1 LLPESASLQP
11 AIVQNSRLCGSGRL
25 LPGMHQGIMR
35 LEDSGKVTSRL
46 MDKQAWL
53 WIING

>member
-1 LLPESASLQP
+1 
-11 AIVQNSRLCGSGRL
+11 
-25 LPGMHQGIMR
+25 MHQGIMR
-35 LEDSGKVTSRL
+35 LEDGGKVTSGL